1 MTSSVPSDISRDLN
15 LYRRQLSK
23 YQDREFRPYQEEA
36 TSFIVNSDKKFVF
49 LEAPT
54 GSGKS
59 LIAMVAG
66 LAMNGVTY
74 AVHSKVLQHQITDDF
89 PEAKSLFG
97 RANYPCLVTDG
108 ITCDECFHTKQTP
121 CKEKN
126 NCLYDVQKRL
136 VLASKLRILNYD
148 YLLTEINYVGRFSKW
163 QVGGPVGGF
172 NIIDEGDNLEGT
184 LINFVTLQF
193 TPGALAKLN
202 LIPYA
207 QSLKKSSKN
216 EEDLLNQWQCFAATA
231 KIRCEGILRQLEVL
245 ISNGQDL
252 FGEISEE
259 TQKHM
264 KEQTRMKRL
273 LEKIQLFMDN
283 VDKTWVLDDSTDE
296 KLTFR
301 PLWINEA
308 LAQEFLWRHSSRW
321 VLMSASFLP
330 IHIEAK
336 RLGIPM
342 DQVDYKL
349 LPSTF
354 PVERRPIYIESAA
367 NLTGKTMD
375 EEIPKLCK
383 RVKEIVDDHPKVK
396 GLIHGVSYKL
406 SRAILDRVADPRLII
421 HDSQN
426 RQNVLQEF
434 MESDKPLVLI
444 SPSMERGVSLQA
456 DLCRFII
463 VAKAPFLY
471 LGDKIVAKRVFSS
484 KIGKEWYA
492 ATMLTT
498 VLQATG
504 RGMRSADD
512 FCENYI
518 LDDQFKRVFHQ
529 KMSYL
534 PAWWKEAVAW

>member
-1 MTSSVPSDISRDLN
+1 MTPEEAKSC
-15 LYRRQLSK
+15 LSK
-23 YQDREFRPYQEEA
+23 YKEKPFREFQKEA
-36 TSFIVNSDKKFVF
+36 TQFIVDSDKKFCF

-59 LIAMVAG
+59 LIAMAAG
-66 LAMNGVTY
+66 LIQGGVTY
-74 AVHSKVLQHQITDDF
+74 AVHTKILQNQITEDF
-89 PEAKSLFG
+89 PEAHSLFG
-97 RANYPCLVTDG
+97 RANYPCLVGEG
-108 ITCDECFHTKQTP
+108 ITCDECFHTKSTP
-121 CKEKN
+121 CRDKE
-126 NCLYDVQKRL
+126 NCPYDMQKVK
-136 VLASKLRILNYD
+136 VLGSKLRILNYD

-163 QVGGPVGGF
+163 QVGGPVDGF

-184 LINFVTLQF
+184 LINFVTLSF
-193 TPGALAKLN
+193 TPYALTKLG
-202 LIPYA
+202 LIGYA
-207 QSLKKSSKN
+207 QTLKKTSQN
-216 EEDLLNQWQCFAATA
+216 EDALMNQWQCFAATA
-231 KIRCEGILRQLEVL
+231 KIRAESILRQLESQ
-245 ISNGQDL
+245 IKNGENL
-252 FGEISEE
+252 FGEISTEAM
-259 TQKHM
+259 KAM
-264 KEQTRMKRL
+264 KEHTRVKRL
-273 LEKIQLFMDN
+273 LEKIMLFMDN
-283 VDKTWVLDDSTDE
+283 MDKTWVLDDSTDD

-308 LAQEFLWRHSSRW
+308 LAEEFLWRHSSRW

-354 PVERRPIYIESAA
+354 PVERRPIYIESTA

-375 EEIPKLCK
+375 VEVPKLCE
-383 RVKEIVDDHPKVK
+383 RIKEIVNDHPKVK

-406 SRAILDRVADPRLII
+406 SRTIMDLVDNPRLII
-421 HDSQN
+421 HASHN
-426 RQNVLQEF
+426 RQDVLEEF
-434 MESDKPLVLI
+434 MESDKPLVLV
-444 SPSMERGVSLQA
+444 SPSMERGVSFQA
-456 DLCRFII
+456 DYCRFII

-518 LDDQFKRVFHQ
+518 LDEQFKRVFHQ

-534 PAWWKEAVAW
+534 PAWWKEAIAW